1 MKPLAK
7 KLGIAVAIILS
18 VLLMQGVFLYLI
30 GARVNT
36 TSSIPVGLYWRVNQA
51 VGKGAYV
58 MFCPPQVQV
67 FEQAK
72 QRGYIGSGICPGGYG
87 YMMKRVLGT
96 TNDHIEVGV
105 DGVRV
110 NGRLLNLSMP
120 LVTDGSARP
129 MPRFQSDRYVLSEYQ
144 LLLMGDLN
152 AKSFDGR
159 YFGPVQRGQVKEVI
173 VPLITWDGNGESGD
187 KP

>member
-7 KLGIAVAIILS
+7 KVGIALAITLS
-18 VLLMQGVFLYLI
+18 VLLIQGIFLYLI
-30 GARVNT
+30 GARINT
-36 TSSIPVGLYWRVNQA
+36 TSSIPLGLYWRVERP
-51 VGKGAYV
+51 VEKGGYV

-67 FEQAK
+67 FKQAME
-72 QRGYIGSGICPGGYG
+72 RGYISAGMCPGGFG
-87 YMMKRVLGT
+87 YMMKRVLGA
-96 TNDHIEVGV
+96 TNDRVEVGR
-105 DGVRV
+105 DGLRV
-110 NGRLLNLSMP
+110 NGLLLDRSIP
-120 LVTDGSARP
+120 LAADGSERP
-129 MPRFQSDRYVLSEYQ
+129 MPRYQADNYVLSEYQ

-173 VPLITWDGNGESGD
+173 VPVITWDGNNESGA